1 MKLSL
6 NPRDNGACPL
16 CVRAA
21 DCRIRAGLRDTLAA
35 MRPEGGHPLEMVI
48 YSCPQFKEKP

>member
-1 MKLSL
+1 MKVSLS
-6 NPRDNGACPL
+6 PRDNGACPL

-21 DCRIRAGLRDTLAA
+21 DCRIRAGIRDTLAA
-35 MRPEGGHPLEMVI
+35 MRPEGGHVLEMVI